1 MFSEEELLHREEWLK
16 RQGEELHQKEEGLI
30 QMEEELRVKEDEGH
44 KKEEEVKVTINKS
57 IINLFSQDINA
68 ASVNM
73 LCVCVCR
80 RTAGRRRRSLSTCL
94 QLV

>member
-1 MFSEEELLHREEWLK
+1 MFSEEELLCREEELK
-16 RQGEELHQKEEGLI
+16 QRGEELQLKEEGLI
-30 QMEEELRVKEDEGH
+30 QMEEELCVKDEGH
-44 KKEEEVKVTINKS
+44 KKDEEVKVTINKS

-73 LCVCVCR
+73 LCVCVCVCR
-80 RTAGRRRRSLSTCL
+80 RTARRRSLSTCL